1 MSIPEAAELV
11 IQAGA
16 MGKGGDVFV
25 LDMGEPVN
33 IFELAKRLI
42 NLSGM
47 EVKDK
52 TNPEGDIEI
61 IFTGLR
67 PGEKLYEEL
76 LIGGVKSALLSIS
89 KSLGQKKIL
98 EADSL
103 EEYNS
108 LKEAE
113 KEGDVNALR
122 EILKDAVSGFTPS
135 DEIVDI
141 VCNKKII

>member
-1 MSIPEAAELV
+1 
-11 IQAGA
+11 
-16 MGKGGDVFV
+16 
-25 LDMGEPVN
+25 
-33 IFELAKRLI
+33 
-42 NLSGM
+42 M

-76 LIGGVKSALLSIS
+76 LIGDNVSSTEHKQIFRAEEDF
-89 KSLGQKKIL
+89 L
-98 EADSL
+98 EAKTL
-103 EEYNS
+103 EKYFNS

-122 EILKDAVSGFTPS
+122 EILKEAVSGFTPS

-141 VCNKKII
+141 VYQQKN